1 MTAAEFER
9 LARAHRPALLA
20 LARRRGATYEDA
32 EDIVQ
37 QALANAF
44 EVRERIRAPTGL
56 AYLGAVARN
65 EALRHGRHVKPL
77 SLDQPVPG
85 TNTASVY
92 EILADPRRRDVDG
105 ELDVLAGLRA
115 AKPHHARPDRPHAR
129 LALPRDLRRVRLDLH
144 QDRPLPER
152 GARGIT
158 CGERCVSGIAL
169 RRVATSAGPGRSAL
183 GIEPPAKE
191 HAPAPPVE
199 RVMK

>member
-9 LARAHRPALLA
+9 LARVHRPALLA
-20 LARRRGATYEDA
+20 LARRRVATYEDA

-56 AYLGAVARN
+56 PYLRAIARN

-77 SLDQPVPG
+77 SLDQPMPG
-85 TNTASVY
+85 TDTASVY

-115 AKPHHARPDRPHAR
+115 AKPDHARALIARMLGWRYREICDAFGWTYTKTDRCLKEGRA
-129 LALPRDLRRVRLDLH
+129 
-144 QDRPLPER
+144 
-152 GARGIT
+152 
-158 CGERCVSGIAL
+158 AL
-169 RRVATSAGPGRSAL
+169 RAATGA
-183 GIEPPAKE
+183 
-191 HAPAPPVE
+191 
-199 RVMK
+199 